1 MNGTSVVKI
10 TDIKAQ
16 VKTPGRYSIFVDGK
30 FSFGL
35 SEGALLDAGV
45 RVGQEL
51 SAPQLAELKQTAQN
65 DKAYNR
71 ALGLLARRPR
81 SEWEMRD
88 YLKRK
93 DYDQALIDATVT
105 RLRDGGWLDDADFA
119 KRWVEN
125 RRLLKSTSRRRL
137 QQELK
142 AKRVSDDI
150 ISMVLA
156 EDDTDEKQVLQEL
169 ILRKRKQSRYQEPDK
184 LMAYLLRQGYNYGDI
199 KDALTNLE

>member
-1 MNGTSVVKI
+1 MNGAGIVKI
-10 TDIKAQ
+10 TDIRAQ
-16 VKTPGRYSIFVDGK
+16 VKTPGRYSVFVDGK

-35 SEGALLDAGV
+35 SEVALLDAGV

-51 SAPQLAELKQTAQN
+51 SAPQLAELKQTAQS

-93 DYDQALIDATVT
+93 DYEQTLIDATVT
-105 RLRDGGWLDDADFA
+105 RLRDGGWLNDADFA
-119 KRWVEN
+119 RRWVEN
-125 RRLLKSTSRRRL
+125 RRLLKSISRRRL

-150 ISMVLA
+150 IAGVLA
-156 EDDTDEKQVLQEL
+156 EDDTDEAQVLQEL
-169 ILRKRKQSRYQEPDK
+169 IIRKRKQTRYQEPEK
-184 LMAYLLRQGYNYGDI
+184 LMAYLLRQGYNYSDI
-199 KDALTNLE
+199 KEALARQE